1 MLSKEQH
8 NIIVDSIIEE
18 IPRLEIVSMSEE
30 IDKDFEEI
38 IDDVINY
45 LSQKYYKYCF
55 AEGHVDNITEDV
67 TSLTHNLMI
76 VVSQVIYG

>member
-8 NIIVDSIIEE
+8 NIIVDDIIEE
-18 IPRLEIVSMSEE
+18 ISRLEVVSMSEE

-45 LSQKYYKYCF
+45 LGQKYYR
-55 AEGHVDNITEDV
+55 
-67 TSLTHNLMI
+67 
-76 VVSQVIYG
+76 

>member
-1 MLSKEQH
+1 MLSKEQR

-18 IPRLEIVSMSEE
+18 ISRLEIVSMSEE

-45 LSQKYYKYCF
+45 LSQKYYK
-55 AEGHVDNITEDV
+55 
-67 TSLTHNLMI
+67 
-76 VVSQVIYG
+76 

>member
-8 NIIVDSIIEE
+8 NIIVDSIIEG
-18 IPRLEIVSMSEE
+18 ISRLEVMSMSEE

-45 LSQKYYKYCF
+45 LGQKYYR
-55 AEGHVDNITEDV
+55 
-67 TSLTHNLMI
+67 
-76 VVSQVIYG
+76 

>member
-18 IPRLEIVSMSEE
+18 ISRLEVVSMSEE
-30 IDKDFEEI
+30 IDKDFEKI

-45 LSQKYYKYCF
+45 LSQKYYK
-55 AEGHVDNITEDV
+55 
-67 TSLTHNLMI
+67 
-76 VVSQVIYG
+76 

>member
-18 IPRLEIVSMSEE
+18 ISRLEVMSMSEE

-45 LSQKYYKYCF
+45 LGQKYYR
-55 AEGHVDNITEDV
+55 
-67 TSLTHNLMI
+67 
-76 VVSQVIYG
+76 

>member
-18 IPRLEIVSMSEE
+18 ISRLEVVSMSEE
-30 IDKDFEEI
+30 VDKDFEGI

-45 LSQKYYKYCF
+45 LGQKYYR
-55 AEGHVDNITEDV
+55 
-67 TSLTHNLMI
+67 
-76 VVSQVIYG
+76 

>member
-18 IPRLEIVSMSEE
+18 ISRLEVVSMSKE

-45 LSQKYYKYCF
+45 LSQKYYK
-55 AEGHVDNITEDV
+55 
-67 TSLTHNLMI
+67 
-76 VVSQVIYG
+76 

>member
-18 IPRLEIVSMSEE
+18 ISRLEIVSMSEE
-30 IDKDFEEI
+30 IDKDSEEI

-45 LSQKYYKYCF
+45 LSQKYYK
-55 AEGHVDNITEDV
+55 
-67 TSLTHNLMI
+67 
-76 VVSQVIYG
+76 

>member
-8 NIIVDSIIEE
+8 NIIVDNIIEE
-18 IPRLEIVSMSEE
+18 MSRLEIVSMSEE

-45 LSQKYYKYCF
+45 LSQKYYK
-55 AEGHVDNITEDV
+55 
-67 TSLTHNLMI
+67 
-76 VVSQVIYG
+76 

>member
-18 IPRLEIVSMSEE
+18 ISRLEIVSMIEE

-45 LSQKYYKYCF
+45 LSQKYYK
-55 AEGHVDNITEDV
+55 
-67 TSLTHNLMI
+67 
-76 VVSQVIYG
+76 

>member
-18 IPRLEIVSMSEE
+18 ISRLEIVSMSEE

-38 IDDVINY
+38 IGDVINY
-45 LSQKYYKYCF
+45 LSQKYYK
-55 AEGHVDNITEDV
+55 
-67 TSLTHNLMI
+67 
-76 VVSQVIYG
+76 

>member
-18 IPRLEIVSMSEE
+18 ISRLEIVSKREE
-30 IDKDFEEI
+30 IDKEIEGI

-45 LSQKYYKYCF
+45 LGQK
-55 AEGHVDNITEDV
+55 
-67 TSLTHNLMI
+67 
-76 VVSQVIYG
+76 

>member
-18 IPRLEIVSMSEE
+18 ISRLEIVSMSEE

-38 IDDVINY
+38 IDDVVNY
-45 LSQKYYKYCF
+45 LSQKYYK
-55 AEGHVDNITEDV
+55 
-67 TSLTHNLMI
+67 
-76 VVSQVIYG
+76 

>member
-18 IPRLEIVSMSEE
+18 MSRLEIVSMSEE

-45 LSQKYYKYCF
+45 LSQKYYK
-55 AEGHVDNITEDV
+55 
-67 TSLTHNLMI
+67 
-76 VVSQVIYG
+76 

>member
-8 NIIVDSIIEE
+8 NIIVDNIIEE
-18 IPRLEIVSMSEE
+18 ISRLEIVSMSEE

-45 LSQKYYKYCF
+45 LSQKYYK
-55 AEGHVDNITEDV
+55 
-67 TSLTHNLMI
+67 
-76 VVSQVIYG
+76 

>member
-18 IPRLEIVSMSEE
+18 ISRLEIVSMSKE

-45 LSQKYYKYCF
+45 LSQKYYK
-55 AEGHVDNITEDV
+55 
-67 TSLTHNLMI
+67 
-76 VVSQVIYG
+76 

>member
-8 NIIVDSIIEE
+8 NIIVDSITEE
-18 IPRLEIVSMSEE
+18 ISRLEIVSMSEE

-45 LSQKYYKYCF
+45 LSQKYYK
-55 AEGHVDNITEDV
+55 
-67 TSLTHNLMI
+67 
-76 VVSQVIYG
+76 

>member
-18 IPRLEIVSMSEE
+18 ISRLEVVSMSEE
-30 IDKDFEEI
+30 IDEDFEEI

-45 LSQKYYKYCF
+45 LSQKYY
-55 AEGHVDNITEDV
+55 E
-67 TSLTHNLMI
+67 
-76 VVSQVIYG
+76 

>member
-8 NIIVDSIIEE
+8 NIIVDGIIEE
-18 IPRLEIVSMSEE
+18 ISKQEVMSMSEE

-45 LSQKYYKYCF
+45 LGQKYYK
-55 AEGHVDNITEDV
+55 
-67 TSLTHNLMI
+67 
-76 VVSQVIYG
+76 

>member
-18 IPRLEIVSMSEE
+18 ISRLEIISMSEE
-30 IDKDFEEI
+30 IDKDFEEM

-45 LSQKYYKYCF
+45 LSQKYYR
-55 AEGHVDNITEDV
+55 
-67 TSLTHNLMI
+67 
-76 VVSQVIYG
+76 

>member
-18 IPRLEIVSMSEE
+18 ISRLEIVSMSEE

-45 LSQKYYKYCF
+45 LSQKCYK
-55 AEGHVDNITEDV
+55 
-67 TSLTHNLMI
+67 
-76 VVSQVIYG
+76 

>member
-8 NIIVDSIIEE
+8 NIIVDGIIEE
-18 IPRLEIVSMSEE
+18 ISRLEVMCMSEE

-45 LSQKYYKYCF
+45 LGQKYYR
-55 AEGHVDNITEDV
+55 
-67 TSLTHNLMI
+67 
-76 VVSQVIYG
+76 

>member
-18 IPRLEIVSMSEE
+18 ISRLEVVSMSEE

-38 IDDVINY
+38 IADVINY
-45 LSQKYYKYCF
+45 LSQKYYK
-55 AEGHVDNITEDV
+55 
-67 TSLTHNLMI
+67 
-76 VVSQVIYG
+76 

>member
-18 IPRLEIVSMSEE
+18 ISRLEVISMNEE

-38 IDDVINY
+38 IDDIINY
-45 LSQKYYKYCF
+45 LSQKYYK
-55 AEGHVDNITEDV
+55 
-67 TSLTHNLMI
+67 
-76 VVSQVIYG
+76 

>member
-8 NIIVDSIIEE
+8 NIIVDSIIEG
-18 IPRLEIVSMSEE
+18 ISRLEVMSMSEE

-45 LSQKYYKYCF
+45 LSQKYYK
-55 AEGHVDNITEDV
+55 
-67 TSLTHNLMI
+67 
-76 VVSQVIYG
+76 

>member
-1 MLSKEQH
+1 MLSKEQN

-18 IPRLEIVSMSEE
+18 ISRLEVVSMGEE

-45 LSQKYYKYCF
+45 LGQKYYR
-55 AEGHVDNITEDV
+55 
-67 TSLTHNLMI
+67 
-76 VVSQVIYG
+76 